1 MSWDYVSEQSFI
13 RVQGGYTPDAE
24 EAIQEFEDNGVN
36 VRFKMDKKSI
46 GEDFQFRY
54 KRGAIWKVEKYG
66 EISWKVRIR
75 GQERWYPSDVNG
87 LKEAF
92 SFIELN
98 SWSDG

>member
-24 EAIQEFEDNGVN
+24 GAIQEFEDNGVN
-36 VRFKMDKKSI
+36 VRFRMDKKSI

-54 KRGAIWKVEKYG
+54 KNGAIWKVG
-66 EISWKVRIR
+66 NGQNSWKVRILGR
-75 GQERWYPSDVNG
+75 ERWYPSDVDG

-98 SWSDG
+98 SRLDG